1 MEEKVII
8 RNTSYNFKKC
18 FRVIAITFAIICA
31 LIIVCMFL
39 AAFFGGMNSFDE
51 SYDVYLEHKGQNF
64 PCRRWRYDHMGYC
77 YDCDVV
83 FEYSK
88 VGYAFSNTIDADVW
102 LFSGFVLLAYAGV
115 LLVAGLICLML
126 RSYELTVTDKRV
138 YGKVKFGR
146 RVDLPIDSISSVGT
160 AWFKSLSLATSSG
173 KVSFAMLKNRDE
185 IHSIVSQL
193 IANRQKQTVN
203 SEMGQS
209 CTDELKKYKELFD
222 SGVITQEE
230 FDAKKKQLLGI

>member
-8 RNTSYNFKKC
+8 RNTSYNIKKC
-18 FRVIAITFAIICA
+18 FRVIAIAFAIICA
-31 LIIVCMFL
+31 LIIVCLFL
-39 AAFFGGMNSFDE
+39 SAFFDGMDKFDE
-51 SYDVYLEHKGQNF
+51 HYDVYLEHKDQNF
-64 PCRRWRYDHMGYC
+64 RCRRLGKIGEYC
-77 YDCDVV
+77 DDCNFV
-83 FEYSK
+83 FENSK
-88 VGYAFSNTIDADVW
+88 VGYAFSNTIDSDVW

-115 LLVAGLICLML
+115 LLVAGLIWLL
-126 RSYELTVTDKRV
+126 LSNYELTVTDKRV
-138 YGKVKFGR
+138 YGKIKYVR

-193 IANRQKQTVN
+193 IVDRQKQAVK
-203 SEMGQS
+203 SEAGQS
-209 CTDELKKYKELFD
+209 SADELKKFKDLFD

-230 FDAKKKQLLGI
+230 FDAKKKQILKL